1 MQKKLLPFLL
11 LIFLVVVWGSAFSLI
26 KVILESIGPLWIMFS
41 RIVLGASVIFLWLVY
56 RKSKFSFQKGFWF
69 WSIILGF
76 LGFTFPFSII
86 AWGQQHIPSSLTAIL
101 MGINPII
108 TLILS
113 YIILDDEKIT
123 FLKCLGVI
131 SGFLGLVFLVGFNN
145 LEMGNTNSRFLI
157 GQIAVLLG
165 TSSYALASVLT
176 KKVSY
181 ITPSK
186 RALGSL
192 LSASIMGLFLAIF
205 IEPLPN
211 FNSLDTNVF
220 FILFILGVVTT
231 GIATVIWF
239 KLVDL
244 EGPIFMSM
252 VNYLIPIWALIIG
265 INLLNETINFT
276 IAIGLVF
283 ILNGVWLTQR
293 KKN

>member
-41 RIVLGASVIFLWLVY
+41 RIVLGASVIFLWLAY

-145 LEMGNTNSRFLI
+145 LEMGNTLSLI
-157 GQIAVLLG
+157 HI
-165 TSSYALASVLT
+165 
-176 KKVSY
+176 
-181 ITPSK
+181 
-186 RALGSL
+186 
-192 LSASIMGLFLAIF
+192 
-205 IEPLPN
+205 
-211 FNSLDTNVF
+211 
-220 FILFILGVVTT
+220 
-231 GIATVIWF
+231 
-239 KLVDL
+239 
-244 EGPIFMSM
+244 
-252 VNYLIPIWALIIG
+252 
-265 INLLNETINFT
+265 
-276 IAIGLVF
+276 
-283 ILNGVWLTQR
+283 
-293 KKN
+293 

>member
-86 AWGQQHIPSSLTAIL
+86 AWGQQYIPSSLTAIL

-220 FILFILGVVTT
+220 LILFILGVVTT

-244 EGPIFMSM
+244 EGPIFMLS
-252 VNYLIPIWALIIG
+252 LIHI
-265 INLLNETINFT
+265 
-276 IAIGLVF
+276 
-283 ILNGVWLTQR
+283 
-293 KKN
+293 